1 VSTTPGLGNAELP
14 MEERVVISLEDGTRI
29 EGAIT
34 MPPAS

>member
-14 MEERVVISLEDGTRI
+14 MERVVITLEDGTRI